1 MDIFGAGCVIA
12 ELFMEGT
19 PTFTLSQ
26 LFKYR
31 SKELNIETHL
41 STIEDPNIKVRD
53 SLRPIFMDECLLRHS
68 LSSSA

>member
-1 MDIFGAGCVIA
+1 MDVFAAGCVIA

-41 STIEDPNIKVRD
+41 SAIEDPNIKVRGP
-53 SLRPIFMDECLLRHS
+53 LKLLLMNEC
-68 LSSSA
+68 